1 MLNLK
6 TKAFDFEKKLLSN
19 SDITDVILRM
29 GSSAEDAQWG
39 QTTKNNLASI
49 FVVFKK
55 GSDIDQYI
63 KELKRNIK
71 LLSLLNLI
79 I

>member
-39 QTTKNNLASI
+39 KQLYKLRLI
-49 FVVFKK
+49 F
-55 GSDIDQYI
+55 
-63 KELKRNIK
+63 
-71 LLSLLNLI
+71 
-79 I
+79 

>member
-6 TKAFDFEKKLLSN
+6 TKAFDFEKLLSN

-39 QTTKNNLASI
+39 KQ
-49 FVVFKK
+49 
-55 GSDIDQYI
+55 
-63 KELKRNIK
+63 LKIT
-71 LLSLLNLI
+71 SLVYS
-79 I
+79 

>member
-39 QTTKNNLASI
+39 KQ
-49 FVVFKK
+49 
-55 GSDIDQYI
+55 
-63 KELKRNIK
+63 LKIT
-71 LLSLLNLI
+71 SLVYS
-79 I
+79 